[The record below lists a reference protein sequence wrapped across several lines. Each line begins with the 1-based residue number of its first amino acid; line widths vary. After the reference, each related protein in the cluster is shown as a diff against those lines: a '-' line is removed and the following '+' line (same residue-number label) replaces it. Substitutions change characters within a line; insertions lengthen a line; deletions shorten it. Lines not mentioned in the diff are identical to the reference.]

1 MTKQPPSPFFLPNL
15 CQSFYDCN
23 LFLYELLEEIVL
35 IFLTLIF
42 FQYHTGFPTEQGEWF
57 WDKQTEIFIHKHI
70 FSCKSIFLLP
80 EIIAL
85 RTKISQ
91 KYEWN
96 ICEDWCQK
104 LISYHKF
111 TPYSLRLMPPF
122 PLPKE
127 PLNTVAMSNQD
138 NINIK

>member
-1 MTKQPPSPFFLPNL
+1 MTKQPPSPYFLPNL

-42 FQYHTGFPTEQGEWF
+42 FQYHTGFPTEQGEVN
-57 WDKQTEIFIHKHI
+57 DSEINKLRYSSTNIYFHVNL
-70 FSCKSIFLLP
+70 FFLLP

-104 LISYHKF
+104 LISYHKL

-122 PLPKE
+122 PLPKTTTE
-127 PLNTVAMSNQD
+127 YCSNVQSRQH
-138 NINIK
+138 